1 VKKRMKR
8 ILFSILTVVAVAGL
22 VGGATYAVFSNK
34 ATSGP
39 NTFATGNA
47 DLKIDIDKNKN
58 GVRDEDWQDDVDGI
72 SWSDLYPGWED
83 SYWIYL
89 KNESSAPID
98 LRVRPEVTIT
108 SESYWEMKDKIKMEI
123 DWRSGGHSSGSW
135 PLRDWTSVDNN
146 PYLDPILAPGQEA
159 GPWLVKFSIP
169 TTAGNEIAD
178 QTINFDLIFNGI
190 QVTP

>member
-1 VKKRMKR
+1 MKKI
-8 ILFSILTVVAVAGL
+8 ILSILTVVAVAGL

-34 ATSGP
+34 VTSGP

-47 DLKIDIDKNKN
+47 DLKIAIDTDK
-58 GVRDEDWQDDVDGI
+58 DGTK
-72 SWSDLYPGWED
+72 SAWSDLVTPAFPERWTNLYPGWED

-98 LRVRPEVTIT
+98 LKARPEVTVT

-123 DWRSGGHSSGSW
+123 DWLSGGHSTGSW

-159 GPWLVKFSIP
+159 GPWVVKFSIP
-169 TTAGNEIAD
+169 TDAGNEIAD
-178 QTINFDLIFNGI
+178 QNIVFDLIFNGI
-190 QVTP
+190 QQP